1 MPAEDAATGRDSD
14 AWDISTD
21 VVVVGFGAAGTC
33 AALAAQENGA
43 EVIALDRFNG
53 GGTTALS
60 GGIIYAGGGTVVQR
74 QAGVNDTVDEFLAYL
89 KLEVGDVVRSDTLQR
104 FAESSVEMID
114 WLSSNGV
121 PFDPSMCPY
130 KVSYPNNKYYL
141 YYSGSE
147 NSGGFREVTPPV
159 PRGHRVKGKGTS
171 GKKLYGPLAQS
182 AKARGVRLHEHTRVT
197 DLITDKAGRVVGV
210 EALTVHRAPRWVHR
224 QFSAAA
230 SLAAKPGVYYPPL
243 RKVMEHRLR
252 RLEQR
257 FGIPL
262 RITARRGVILC
273 AGGYIA
279 NTDWIKQYAPQFT
292 CGLQLGT
299 TGDDGSGI
307 ALAVKA
313 GGVAD
318 RMDTVSAWRFI
329 TPPSAFLGS
338 IIVDQHGQRIIDESR
353 YGAATGHA
361 MITSHDSKGWILADA
376 ALMRERRKQL
386 PVQSIWFQ
394 RMQGEGQVILDA
406 KRGATLHE
414 VARSAGIDPE
424 GLATTVAA
432 HNNAIDA
439 GAPDPMGKPAEFTR
453 RVGKGPYTL
462 INISI
467 RRSLLNPTPMMTLGG
482 VRVDEDTGAVITSS
496 GDPVP
501 GLFAAGRTA
510 IGVCSNSYVSGLSLA
525 DCVFSGRRAGAHA
538 AGERLARR
546 NPQPDVLMDQPGLS
560 EPDLDPPLAQPM
572 GDGAEVE

>member
-1 MPAEDAATGRDSD
+1 MPAKDAKDD

-33 AALAAQENGA
+33 AALAARENGA
-43 EVIALDRFNG
+43 DVVALDRFHG
-53 GGTTALS
+53 GGATALS

-74 QAGVNDTVDEFLAYL
+74 QAGVNDSTEEFLAYL
-89 KLEVGDVVRSDTLQR
+89 QLEVGDVVRPETLRR

-114 WLSSNGV
+114 WLSGHGV
-121 PFDPSMCPY
+121 PFDASMCPY

-147 NSGGFREVTPPV
+147 NSGGFRDVTRPV

-171 GKKLYGPLAQS
+171 GKMLYGPLAQS
-182 AKARGVRLHEHTRVT
+182 ALAMGVRLCEHTRATDLVT
-197 DLITDKAGRVVGV
+197 DAAGRVVGV
-210 EALTVHRAPRWVHR
+210 QALTLNRAPRWVR
-224 QFSAAA
+224 QQFSKAA

-243 RKVMEHRLR
+243 RKVMEHRMR

-257 FGIPL
+257 YATPV
-262 RITARRGVILC
+262 RVQARRGVILC

-279 NTDWIKQYAPQFT
+279 NTDWIKRYAPQFS

-313 GGVAD
+313 GGVTD
-318 RMDTVSAWRFI
+318 RMDNVSAWRFI

-338 IIVDQHGQRIIDESR
+338 IIVDQHGRRIIDETR
-353 YGAATGHA
+353 YGAATGQA
-361 MITSHDSKGWILADA
+361 MIRNHGGKGWILADA
-376 ALMRERRKQL
+376 ELMRERRKQV

-394 RMQGEGQVILDA
+394 WLQGEGQVVLDA
-406 KRGATLHE
+406 KRGATLDR
-414 VARSAGIDPE
+414 VARAAGVDPD
-424 GLATTVAA
+424 GLAKTVAA
-432 HNNAIDA
+432 HNDAIDT
-439 GAPDPMGKPAEFTR
+439 GAADPMGKPAEFTR
-453 RVGKGPYTL
+453 RVGNGPYTL

-467 RRSLLNPTPMMTLGG
+467 RRSVLNPTPMLTLGG
-482 VRVDEDTGAVITSS
+482 VRVDEETGSVVTGS

-501 GLFAAGRTA
+501 GLYAAGRTA
-510 IGVCSNSYVSGLSLA
+510 VGVCSNSYVSGLSLS

-538 AGERLARR
+538 GG
-546 NPQPDVLMDQPGLS
+546 NSG
-560 EPDLDPPLAQPM
+560 
-572 GDGAEVE
+572 G

>member
-1 MPAEDAATGRDSD
+1 MTANDAATGRDSD

-33 AALAAQENGA
+33 AALAARENGA
-43 EVIALDRFNG
+43 EVIALERFNG
-53 GGTTALS
+53 GGTTAMS

-74 QAGVNDTVDEFLAYL
+74 QAGVSDSTDKLLAYL
-89 KLEVGDVVRSDTLQR
+89 QLEVGDVVRSDTLQR

-114 WLSSNGV
+114 WLSGHGV
-121 PFDPSMCPY
+121 PFDASMCPY

-147 NSGGFREVTPPV
+147 NSGGFRDVTPPV

-171 GKKLYGPLAQS
+171 GKKLYAPLAQT
-182 AKARGVRLHEHTRVT
+182 AKARGVHLYEHTRAT
-197 DLITDKAGRVVGV
+197 DLITDAAGRVVGV
-210 EALTVHRAPRWVHR
+210 EALTLRRAPQWVR
-224 QFSAAA
+224 KQFSAAA

-257 FGIPL
+257 FATPV
-262 RITARRGVILC
+262 RIAARRGVILS

-279 NTDWIKQYAPQFT
+279 NTDWIKQYAPRFT
-292 CGLQLGT
+292 CGLPLGT
-299 TGDDGSGI
+299 TGDDGTGI

-318 RMDTVSAWRFI
+318 RMDNVSAWRFI

-338 IIVDQHGQRIIDESR
+338 IIVDQHGRRVIDESR
-353 YGAATGHA
+353 YGAATGQA
-361 MITSHDSKGWILADA
+361 MIANHDGKGWILADA
-376 ALMRERRKQL
+376 GLMRERRKQV
-386 PVQSIWFQ
+386 PAQSIWFQ
-394 RMQGEGQVILDA
+394 RMQGEAQVILDA

-414 VARSAGIDPE
+414 VARSAGIDPA

-432 HNNAIDA
+432 HNNAIDT
-439 GAPDPMGKPAEFTR
+439 GAPDPMGKPADFTR
-453 RVGKGPYTL
+453 RVGEGPYTL

-467 RRSLLNPTPMMTLGG
+467 RRSLLNPTPMLTLGG
-482 VRVDEDTGAVITSS
+482 VRVDEDSGAVITGS

-501 GLFAAGRTA
+501 GLYAAGRTA
-510 IGVCSNSYVSGLSLA
+510 VGVCSNSYVSGLSLA

-538 AGERLARR
+538 AAVPEENKPSR
-546 NPQPDVLMDQPGLS
+546 
-560 EPDLDPPLAQPM
+560 ET
-572 GDGAEVE
+572 DGRSHAS